1 MMKFNKWTYIIA
13 ALCLLGLIL
22 IWTQYN
28 NKGKME
34 KLTWDRKFAIDD
46 VSSISKIILTK
57 KGSEPLVL
65 SHNNNKWILN
75 GKYDTY
81 ASPVNNLL
89 EALTKIQMSSIP
101 PKNSYDEI
109 IREFASYALKV
120 QVFDNNENVLRV
132 YYIGG
137 VTDDESGVYM
147 MMEGSKQPYVVKLP
161 AGVSNV
167 RARYDIEEVFWR
179 DRSLFKIDQNQI
191 KQIKVIFPFYP
202 QESFTVVQEKEQL
215 FLKDYKENSVKDV
228 NKSLLKKYL
237 LSYAE
242 VGTESIENTNPE
254 RSQISTMTPYLKI
267 AVTLN
272 NGSESVVD
280 IYPINEQTGKIDLSK
295 EFLQSKTFFRMFGN
309 RNDGE
314 FFLFQYSQLGD
325 LAYGLSDLLRK

>member
-1 MMKFNKWTYIIA
+1 MIKFNKWTYIIA

-22 IWTQYN
+22 IWTRYS
-28 NKGKME
+28 KDDKME

-46 VSSISKIILTK
+46 AKLISKIVLTK

-65 SHNNNKWILN
+65 SQNNNKWTLN

-81 ASPVNNLL
+81 PSPVNNLL

-120 QVFDNNENVLRV
+120 QVFDIKGNALRV

-167 RARYDIEEVFWR
+167 RARYDIDEIFWR
-179 DRSLFKIDQNQI
+179 DRSLFKLDPNQI
-191 KQIKVIFPFYP
+191 KQINVIFPFYP
-202 QESFTVVQEKEQL
+202 QESFTIVNDKVQ
-215 FLKDYKENSVKDV
+215 FVLKDSKGTIVKDV
-228 NKSLLKKYL
+228 NNSLLKKYL
-237 LSYAE
+237 TSYTE

-254 RSQISTMTPYLKI
+254 RSQISTMTPYMKI
-267 AVTLN
+267 AVTLQD
-272 NGSESVVD
+272 GTERLVD
-280 IYPINEQTGKIDLSK
+280 IYPINEQTGRIDLSK
-295 EFLQSKTFFRMFGN
+295 EFLQGKTFFRMFGN

-314 FFLFQYSQLGD
+314 FFLLQYSQLGD
-325 LAYGLSDLLRK
+325 LAYGLSDFFKK